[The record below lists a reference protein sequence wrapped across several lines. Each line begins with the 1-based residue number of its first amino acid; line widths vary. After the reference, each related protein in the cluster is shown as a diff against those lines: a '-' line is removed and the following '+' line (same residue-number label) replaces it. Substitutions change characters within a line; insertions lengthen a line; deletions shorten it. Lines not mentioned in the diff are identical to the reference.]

1 MKKWLVALFT
11 LFFTIAAAGQM
22 SIKGVVVNDA
32 TGLPIVGSSV
42 FISNSSKGT
51 VSNNSG
57 QFELNNIPPGKYDLV
72 ISCIGYETNVMAFSV
87 AQLPLRL
94 KVELTL
100 KAKELEN
107 VIVEPSIEEGWDKWG
122 KMFME
127 NFIGSTQNALQCN
140 IKNTNK
146 IRFRYYKKSNRV
158 IAYCNE
164 PVLIENKAL
173 GYTLKYQLE
182 NFEVNY
188 KDRTTFYLG
197 YPLFEDMTK
206 DGKQIKGRW
215 AKNRQEAFKGSV
227 THFMQALYSNKLAA
241 EDFEVRRMV
250 RGPNLEKERVKAIY
264 KATVISNGETNGNGV
279 SIIISGKAP
288 ATGGDSSA
296 YYQRIMR
303 QPDQLDVYGSTILT
317 ADSIIVANEGRYKGL
332 HFNDYLYITYK
343 GEKEEEAYLRTQ
355 MEKRSATFQRS
366 LVILINGELIT
377 LDEAGSYFNPQ
388 DFLTSGYWGWSEKM
402 ANLLPTDYVINEK

>member
-72 ISCIGYETNVMAFSV
+72 ISCIGYETNVLSFND

-107 VIVEPSIEEGWDKWG
+107 VVVEPSVEEGWDKWG

-206 DGKQIKGRW
+206 DSKQIKGRW

-264 KATVISNGETNGNGV
+264 KTTIISNGEKNGNGV
-279 SIIISGKAP
+279 SIIISGKAQ

-303 QPDQLDVYGSTILT
+303 QPDQLDVYGSTIVT

-377 LDEAGSYFNPQ
+377 FDEAGSYFNPQ

>member
-72 ISCIGYETNVMAFSV
+72 ISCIGYETNVMAFSD

-288 ATGGDSSA
+288 DTGGDSSA

-402 ANLLPTDYVINEK
+402 ANLLPTDYVIYEK

>member
-288 ATGGDSSA
+288 DTGGDSSA

>member
-206 DGKQIKGRW
+206 DSKQIKGRW

-227 THFMQALYSNKLAA
+227 IHFMQALYSNKLAA

-288 ATGGDSSA
+288 DTGGDSSA

>member
-1 MKKWLVALFT
+1 
-11 LFFTIAAAGQM
+11 
-22 SIKGVVVNDA
+22 
-32 TGLPIVGSSV
+32 
-42 FISNSSKGT
+42 
-51 VSNNSG
+51 
-57 QFELNNIPPGKYDLV
+57 
-72 ISCIGYETNVMAFSV
+72 
-87 AQLPLRL
+87 
-94 KVELTL
+94 
-100 KAKELEN
+100 
-107 VIVEPSIEEGWDKWG
+107 
-122 KMFME
+122 
-127 NFIGSTQNALQCN
+127 
-140 IKNTNK
+140 
-146 IRFRYYKKSNRV
+146 
-158 IAYCNE
+158 
-164 PVLIENKAL
+164 
-173 GYTLKYQLE
+173 
-182 NFEVNY
+182 
-188 KDRTTFYLG
+188 
-197 YPLFEDMTK
+197 
-206 DGKQIKGRW
+206 
-215 AKNRQEAFKGSV
+215 
-227 THFMQALYSNKLAA
+227 MQALYSNKLAA

>member
-402 ANLLPTDYVINEK
+402 ANLLPTDYVIYEK

>member
-1 MKKWLVALFT
+1 MKKWPVVFFAL
-11 LFFTIAAAGQM
+11 LLTIATQAQS

-32 TGLPIVGSSV
+32 TGATIEGSSV
-42 FISNSSKGT
+42 FISNTSKGT
-51 VSNNSG
+51 VSNSNG

-72 ISCIGYETNVMAFSV
+72 ISCIGYETNVIAFTH

-107 VIVEPSIEEGWDKWG
+107 VVVEPSVEEGWDKWG
-122 KMFME
+122 NMFME
-127 NFIGSTQNALQCN
+127 NFIGSTENSLQCR
-140 IKNTNK
+140 IKNTDK

-158 IAYCNE
+158 IAYCDE

-173 GYTLKYQLE
+173 GYMLKYQLE

-206 DGKQIKGRW
+206 NGKQVKGRW

-241 EDFEVRRMV
+241 EQFEVRRMV
-250 RGPNLEKERVKAIY
+250 RRPNLEKERVKAIY
-264 KATVISNGETNGNGV
+264 RSSVISNSKTNGSGV
-279 SIIISGKAP
+279 AIIISGNAP

-303 QPDQLDVYGSTILT
+303 QPDQLDVYGSSMLT
-317 ADSIIVANEGRYKGL
+317 ADSIVVATEGRYKGL

-343 GEKEEEAYLRTQ
+343 GEKEEDAYLRKL
-355 MEKRSATFQRS
+355 MEKRTATFQRS
-366 LVILINGELIT
+366 LVTLVNGELIT
-377 LDEAGSYFNPQ
+377 LDKAGSYFNPQ
-388 DFLTSGYWGWSEKM
+388 NFLTSGYWGWSEKM
-402 ANLLPTDYVINEK
+402 ANLLPIDYDINAK

>member
-72 ISCIGYETNVMAFSV
+72 ISCIGYETNVLSFND

-107 VIVEPSIEEGWDKWG
+107 VVVEPSVEEGWDKWG

-206 DGKQIKGRW
+206 DSKQIKGRW

-288 ATGGDSSA
+288 DTGGDSSA

-303 QPDQLDVYGSTILT
+303 QPDQLDVYGSTIVT

>member
-288 ATGGDSSA
+288 DTGGDSSA

-402 ANLLPTDYVINEK
+402 ANLLPTDYVIYEK